1 MQEGAMEFNVFEHFK
16 GYQRASRGPM
26 TPEEQGTQFFC
37 AGHIGDRISEHIDT
51 YAARAGLSR
60 RNFIGT
66 ASGFAAAMLAVNKI
80 TGMKFF
86 EVSEAQGAHHGAV

>member
-1 MQEGAMEFNVFEHFK
+1 MEFNVFEYFK
-16 GYQRASRGPM
+16 GYHRTSRGPI
-26 TPEEQGTQFFC
+26 TPEEQGTRFFC
-37 AGHIGDRISEHIDT
+37 AGHMGDRIGEQIDT
-51 YAARAGLSR
+51 YAAKAGLSR

-86 EVSEAQGAHHGAV
+86 EVSGGRGLRPGCGEEIR

>member
-1 MQEGAMEFNVFEHFK
+1 MGERIGEHV
-16 GYQRASRGPM
+16 
-26 TPEEQGTQFFC
+26 
-37 AGHIGDRISEHIDT
+37 DT

-66 ASGFAAAMLAVNKI
+66 ASGFTAAMLAVNEI

-86 EVSEAQGAHHGAV
+86 EVSEAEADDQAAAKEMKVARKPAGLHRRRPHAHLYPKGRLHPG